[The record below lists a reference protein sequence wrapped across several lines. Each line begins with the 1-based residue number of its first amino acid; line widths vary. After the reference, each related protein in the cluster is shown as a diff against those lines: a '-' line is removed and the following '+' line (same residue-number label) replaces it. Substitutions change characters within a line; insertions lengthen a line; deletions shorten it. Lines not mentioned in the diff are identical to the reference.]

1 MIHIYGNYFKGGEIM
16 KRITTFVMM
25 FLFAGIGYINAQT
38 VQKEKEMTRE
48 EEKAQKEMLDQLYYE
63 EAKKAIEEKQ
73 FILEADQVM
82 FKYGTTA
89 FVTSNTNFVAVQGNK
104 AVVQVAF
111 NIPIS
116 GPNGLG
122 GVTVSGNISN
132 YKLKTDKKGNTHIS
146 MNVMGTGIS
155 ALVNIDLPKG
165 SNQATVDISPNFNS
179 NRFTLRGTL
188 LPIVKANVFQGRT
201 L

>member
-1 MIHIYGNYFKGGEIM
+1 M

-25 FLFAGIGYINAQT
+25 FLFTGIGYINAQT

-155 ALVNIDLPKG
+155 ALVNIDSVSYTHLTLP
-165 SNQATVDISPNFNS
+165 T
-179 NRFTLRGTL
+179 T
-188 LPIVKANVFQGRT
+188 
-201 L
+201 

>member
-1 MIHIYGNYFKGGEIM
+1 M

>member
-1 MIHIYGNYFKGGEIM
+1 MQYSKRKSIYKVKGITKATKLKFIMIHIYGNYFKGGEIM

-82 FKYGTTA
+82 FK
-89 FVTSNTNFVAVQGNK
+89 
-104 AVVQVAF
+104 
-111 NIPIS
+111 
-116 GPNGLG
+116 
-122 GVTVSGNISN
+122 
-132 YKLKTDKKGNTHIS
+132 
-146 MNVMGTGIS
+146 
-155 ALVNIDLPKG
+155 
-165 SNQATVDISPNFNS
+165 
-179 NRFTLRGTL
+179 
-188 LPIVKANVFQGRT
+188 
-201 L
+201 